1 MTTGKTNR
9 ALNLVFILH
18 LRQEQDAPSGV
29 LDPLRIILQKP
40 QTGDQHSFPSL
51 DQLTH
56 FLAEK
61 LDADERG

>member
-9 ALNLVFILH
+9 SLNLVFVLQ
-18 LRQEQDAPSGV
+18 LRQEQDAQSGA
-29 LDPLRIILQKP
+29 LDPLRIILQNP
-40 QTGDQHSFPSL
+40 QTGHRHSFPSL
-51 DQLTH
+51 DQLTR